1 MKLYLLL
8 QKHGNHMKH
17 MNDIDLKQ
25 LRKSRGLTQ
34 EQLGIIAGM
43 TKSQVS
49 KMERGLLGSEATIS
63 RVLTALGYRMKIICI
78 DSRGELRTDR
88 DRILD
93 ILSAFMSNNAD
104 KYGIE
109 SLALFG
115 SFARNEQTA
124 DSDIDILVK
133 LKAPSLYLYA
143 GLKNDLESILCRKV
157 DIISEK
163 SILRQEF
170 KESIKGD
177 LIYV

>member
-1 MKLYLLL
+1 MG
-8 QKHGNHMKH
+8 HHMKPL
-17 MNDIDLKQ
+17 NYIDLKQ

-34 EQLGIIAGM
+34 EQVGIIAGM

-63 RVLTALGYRMKIICI
+63 SVLTALGYRMKITCI
-78 DSRGELRTDR
+78 DSRSELRTDR

-93 ILSAFMSNNAD
+93 ILRAFVSNNAD

-124 DSDIDILVK
+124 DSDIDILVN
-133 LKAPSLYLYA
+133 LKVPSLYLYA
-143 GLKNDLESILCRKV
+143 GLKNDLESILSRKV

-163 SILRQEF
+163 SKLRQEF

>member
-1 MKLYLLL
+1 MKQLNY
-8 QKHGNHMKH
+8 
-17 MNDIDLKQ
+17 IDLKQ

-34 EQLGIIAGM
+34 EQVGIIAGM

-49 KMERGLLGSEATIS
+49 KMERGLLGSESTIS

-78 DSRGELRTDR
+78 DSRSELRTDR

-93 ILSAFMSNNAD
+93 ILRAFVSNNAD

-124 DSDIDILVK
+124 DSDIDILVN
-133 LKAPSLYLYA
+133 LKVPSLYLYA
-143 GLKNDLESILCRKV
+143 GLKNDLESILSRKV

-163 SILRQEF
+163 SKLRQEF